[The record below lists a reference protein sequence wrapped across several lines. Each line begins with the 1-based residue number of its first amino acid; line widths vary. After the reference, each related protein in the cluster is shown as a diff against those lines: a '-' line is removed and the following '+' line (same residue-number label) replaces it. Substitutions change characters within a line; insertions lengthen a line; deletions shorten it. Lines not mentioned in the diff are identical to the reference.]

1 MARDREIQENKSR
14 KITKCNITITK
25 MRDWIGFFLTAA
37 GFFLSLS
44 GTVHIDVQIQR
55 NIDINVYNCFFV
67 TEDTQWNIECQPSN
81 QDDTVNDKNRDNFGG
96 QKHPIEWAYIDL
108 TDNLQE
114 ELKRKNQKVKSE

>member
-1 MARDREIQENKSR
+1 MARDRGMQEYRSR
-14 KITKCNITITK
+14 KIAECKIAIIK
-25 MRDWIGFFLTAA
+25 MRDWIGFFLTVA

-55 NIDINVYNCFFV
+55 NIDIDVYNSFFV
-67 TEDTQWNIECQPSN
+67 TDDTQWNIECHPSN
-81 QDDTVNDKNRDNFGG
+81 QDDTVSDKNRDNSGG

-114 ELKRKNQKVKSE
+114 LSKRKNQKIER